1 MKILLVEDDEQ
12 TATALTKSLTAQH
25 YLVNAVD
32 DGQSA
37 LELAEAFD
45 YDLIVLDVVLPGL
58 DGISLCRK
66 LRSGGSRTPILLLTA
81 KDSAHDRVLGLE
93 AGADDYVTKPY
104 DIAELLARIRALL
117 RRGNPLP
124 ADVLIWEK
132 LQLDLEIGAVTYDG
146 TLLHLTPKEYGLL
159 ELFLR
164 HPQRIFSRSSLLN
177 QVWSVGEFPGEGAVN
192 TQIKGLR
199 QKLKAAGMG
208 AELIETIY
216 GLGYRLKPPE
226 EQETAAENREAQA
239 SENTEN
245 SNAKLQNSLET
256 PPLNTRYLAS
266 DAPFNQTEAKV
277 LAVMAALRE
286 DFKQILPERVAV
298 FERAIAQLSSGNL
311 ESELQQTAQ
320 AEAHRLIGSLGAL
333 DLREAAIAAQQLEQF
348 FQSEPTSLPAATRT
362 LNQLVQALKQA
373 LEVSNWE
380 LRVGGWGLR
389 GKGQAGEEAGED
401 RWTPERS
408 NAGTFNSTQNSKFK
422 IQTSNRSPLSTS
434 HASLPRLLV
443 IDDDAIL
450 TEQLKAEA
458 IAWRVQVEVAADPT
472 AAKAKIFAHQPDVI
486 LLDLSFS
493 DTNESGLAL
502 LAELTRQYPKI
513 PVLVFTARNQL
524 SDRVEV
530 ARLGGQG
537 FLHKP
542 IASDQVFQVVMQVIT
557 QPHTLEASVLI
568 VDDDPLVL
576 EALAALLDPWGF
588 QITTLADP
596 NQFWE
601 VLESV
606 TPDLLILDVEMPQFS
621 GIELCQAVRN
631 DPRWN
636 QMPILFL
643 SAHNDVGT
651 IHQVFSVGA
660 DDYVAK
666 PVAGPEL
673 IARMLNRLERRQIL
687 RKLAGSGE
695 RAIYG

>member
-45 YDLIVLDVVLPGL
+45 YDLIVLDVVLPSL

-66 LRSGGSRTPILLLTA
+66 LRAGGSRTPILLLTA

-104 DIAELLARIRALL
+104 DMAELLARIRALL
-117 RRGNPLP
+117 RRGNSLP
-124 ADVLIWEK
+124 SHVLTWEN
-132 LQLDLEIGAVTYDG
+132 LQLDPEIGAVTYQG

-177 QVWSVGEFPGEGAVN
+177 QVWSIGEFPGEGAVN

-199 QKLKAAGMG
+199 QKLKAAGMS

-226 EQETAAENREAQA
+226 EEQETAAGSRETEK

-245 SNAKLQNSLET
+245 STSKTQNPTRKTSTPET
-256 PPLNTRYLAS
+256 PSSEA
-266 DAPFNQTEAKV
+266 EAKV

-286 DFKQILPERVAV
+286 DFKQVFPERVAV
-298 FERAIAQLSSGNL
+298 FERAIAQLSDGDL
-311 ESELQQTAQ
+311 DRELQQTAQ

-333 DLREAAIAAQQLEQF
+333 DLRDAAIAAQQLEQF
-348 FQSEPTSLPAATRT
+348 FQSELTSLPAAAQN
-362 LNQLVQALKQA
+362 LNQLVQTLKQS
-373 LEVSNWE
+373 LEVSNRE
-380 LRVGGWGLR
+380 LGARNQGLR
-389 GKGQAGEEAGED
+389 GKEPVGEKAGRDAITRQHED
-401 RWTPERS
+401 MDR
-408 NAGTFNSTQNSKFK
+408 NNGTSLASV
-422 IQTSNRSPLSTS
+422 RPPLS
-434 HASLPRLLV
+434 ALFPRILV
-443 IDDDAIL
+443 IDDDAVL
-450 TEQLKAEA
+450 TEQLKTEA
-458 IAWRVQVEVAADPT
+458 ISWGVQVEVAADPT
-472 AAKAKIFAHQPDVI
+472 TAKAKIVAHQPDAI

-493 DTNESGLAL
+493 DSNESGLTL
-502 LAELTRQYPKI
+502 LAELTRQHPKI

-542 IASDQVFQVVMQVIT
+542 IASDQVFQVVMQVMT
-557 QPHTLEASVLI
+557 QSHVFEPSVLI

-576 EALAALLDPWGF
+576 KALAALLAPWGF

-601 VLESV
+601 VLELV
-606 TPDLLILDVEMPQFS
+606 IPDLLILDVEMPQFS

-673 IARMLNRLERRQIL
+673 IARVLNRLERMQIL
-687 RKLAGSGE
+687 RKLAGTRE
-695 RAIYG
+695 QAIHG